1 MMGGGRQKKARG
13 KVEWKQKE
21 SKGAKGRMGNIRGGG
36 KSGIRANRENM
47 ESLHKSENLWGGV
60 DTM

>member
-36 KSGIRANRENM
+36 KSGIRA
-47 ESLHKSENLWGGV
+47 K
-60 DTM
+60 